1 MSDTGR
7 RIWPSRFGLL
17 GPTLLICLAG
27 ACASAPP
34 PPPPVVEKPP
44 EPPVRM
50 QRPPTR
56 LAWMPLDG
64 SDTAVARALNDEMS
78 RAKPAGTVT
87 STKAGV
93 SMEVAQLALEC
104 IQPTPECYAAVARS
118 LNADRLMWAQVFPA
132 DQKIR
137 VTVSLFDAGAGTT
150 LKKTRT
156 YDGVQAASDGVAT
169 LVEHAAAAGSRAP

>member
-7 RIWPSRFGLL
+7 RNWPSRNGLW

-44 EPPVRM
+44 ELPVRM
-50 QRPPTR
+50 VRPSR

-64 SDTAVARALNDEMS
+64 SDTAVARALNDGMS
-78 RAKPAGTVT
+78 RAKPEGTVS

-93 SMEVAQLALEC
+93 SMEVAQLAIEC
-104 IQPTPECYAAVARS
+104 IQATPECYAAVARS
-118 LNADRLMWAQVFPA
+118 LNADRVMWAQVVPA
-132 DQKIR
+132 EQKIR
-137 VTVSLFDAGAGTT
+137 VTVLLFDAGAGTT
-150 LKKTRT
+150 SKRTRT
-156 YDGVQAASDGVAT
+156 YDGAQAARAGVAE
-169 LVEHAAAAGSRAP
+169 LVEHAAGGSRTP